1 MRKQSAELIIP
12 SRELAAAVFEALQ
25 SLKKEILKT
34 AKKLHEDDGRSEFN
48 ELVSRMYNLIEAR
61 EVLSDLEDNVIARVE
76 NED

>member
-25 SLKKEILKT
+25 SLKKEILET
-34 AKKLHEDDGRSEFN
+34 AKKLHEDSGRSEFN
-48 ELVSRMYNLIEAR
+48 ELVSRMYNLIKAR